1 MSAMHRLRLYHAVLA
16 LIVILAF
23 FSPEWGR
30 LHLWLGYGV
39 GAMILVRLLL
49 ALTGARQLGLS
60 RFYPEFHGLKLDNLF
75 AHPVVSR
82 VLLMSIA
89 AALIG
94 VTGTGIAMDGG
105 RMFGLSPPTALAPAS
120 ASRSVALPAEED
132 ADEGDEG
139 EGEEEEGPLGEAH
152 ELLGNLLM
160 GLVGAHVAY
169 LITFKRPLARFM
181 LFIPPRKPPA

>member
-1 MSAMHRLRLYHAVLA
+1 MHRLRLYHAALA
-16 LIVILAF
+16 VIVIFAF

-75 AHPVVSR
+75 AHPVISR
-82 VLLMSIA
+82 ILLMSIA
-89 AALIG
+89 IALIG

-105 RMFGLSPPTALAPAS
+105 RLFGLSPSPGLAPAS
-120 ASRSVALPAEED
+120 ATQGVEEG
-132 ADEGDEG
+132 DEGGDEG
-139 EGEEEEGPLGEAH
+139 EGEEEGPLGEAH

-169 LITFKRPLARFM
+169 LIAFKRPVARFM
-181 LFIPPRKPPA
+181 LFIPSRRPPA

>member
-1 MSAMHRLRLYHAVLA
+1 MSAMHRLRLYHAALA
-16 LIVILAF
+16 VIVIFAF

-75 AHPVVSR
+75 AHPVISR

-89 AALIG
+89 VALIG

-105 RMFGLSPPTALAPAS
+105 RLFGLSQSPGRAPAS
-120 ASRSVALPAEED
+120 ATQGVEQYGEEG
-132 ADEGDEG
+132 DEGGDEG
-139 EGEEEEGPLGEAH
+139 EGEEDGPLGEAH

-169 LITFKRPLARFM
+169 LIAFKRPVARFM
-181 LFIPPRKPPA
+181 LFIPSRKPPA